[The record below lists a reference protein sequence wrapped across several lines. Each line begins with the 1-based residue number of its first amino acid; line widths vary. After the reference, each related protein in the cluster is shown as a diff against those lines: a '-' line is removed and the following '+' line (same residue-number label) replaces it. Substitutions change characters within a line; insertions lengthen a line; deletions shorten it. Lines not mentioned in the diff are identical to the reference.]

1 MYLEHCPLCFSL
13 GGALVARDCLRS
25 CLQSISAA
33 DLDARLFKKKELLK
47 LAYLDA
53 VEAVLWKQ
61 EPPRRKQGDLFGRN
75 YGTPSLVTTL
85 VQLRYSCIEEL
96 TGSWL
101 KKPVVA
107 DLMRTIL
114 PKRFS
119 EFLWSC
125 RSCRALLV
133 GCPSVTG
140 SRCYCQ
146 TRRVLGEGLRFLSK

>member
-1 MYLEHCPLCFSL
+1 MYLEHCPLFSSF

-61 EPPRRKQGDLFGRN
+61 EPPRRKQGDLSDRN
-75 YGTPSLVTTL
+75 YGTSSLVTTL
-85 VQLRYSCIEEL
+85 VQLQYSHSDHL
-96 TGSWL
+96 TGPWL

-107 DLMRTIL
+107 PVLLRTIL
-114 PKRFS
+114 PKRF
-119 EFLWSC
+119 L
-125 RSCRALLV
+125 
-133 GCPSVTG
+133 
-140 SRCYCQ
+140 
-146 TRRVLGEGLRFLSK
+146 